1 MLPLISIIV
10 PVYNKKIYIKSCIE
24 SILRQTYK
32 NIEVILVDDGS
43 TDGSDAICD
52 TYNGIENKVYVYHK
66 LNSGVSNTRNFGVS
80 KAHGQ
85 FICFV
90 DADDSI
96 ANNYVEKLYE
106 KLVQE
111 KVDIVIC
118 SVKEVYYEN
127 GKKVKEINKILN
139 EQKGNILNDLEQ
151 LYYNKNFYMGG
162 IYLKIYKSDI
172 IKNNNLKFRE
182 DLNFGED
189 YIFNLEYFK
198 LINNYCTIPD
208 LLYTYKIYPKTE
220 NAKERLNKNRIENE
234 RKILQITQQ
243 YIKSN
248 NLQVN
253 MLYSE
258 SIRIIEVFFHI
269 LNEDKNIKFFEKLS
283 FFNKVLKELNVSQI
297 IKIKDAKSG
306 FKRKILIF
314 SILKELNTLLFLL
327 MYFKY
332 VILRKVQIA

>member
-43 TDGSDAICD
+43 TDGSDVICD

-66 LNSGVSNTRNFGVS
+66 FNSGVSNTRNFGIA

-96 ANNYVEKLYE
+96 ENNYVEKLYE

-118 SVKEVYYEN
+118 SVKEAYYKN
-127 GKKVKEINKILN
+127 GKKVKEINKVLN
-139 EQKGNILNDLEQ
+139 EQKGKILNDLEQ

-189 YIFNLEYFK
+189 YVFNLEYFE
-198 LINNYCTIPD
+198 LIDTYCTIPD
-208 LLYTYKIYPKTE
+208 LLYTYKIYPKNG
-220 NAKERLNKNRIENE
+220 NAEERLNNKRIENE
-234 RKILQITQQ
+234 RKILQITKD
-243 YIKSN
+243 YLLKNKFTNKI
-248 NLQVN
+248 L
-253 MLYSE
+253 LRE
-258 SIRIIEVFFHI
+258 IIRIIQVFLDII
-269 LNEDKNIKFFEKLS
+269 LLDNNTNFLRKYNFFALIIKEMK
-283 FFNKVLKELNVSQI
+283 LKELCPLTNLKNLT
-297 IKIKDAKSG
+297 IK
-306 FKRKILIF
+306 
-314 SILKELNTLLFLL
+314 E
-327 MYFKY
+327 
-332 VILRKVQIA
+332 QIAYICIKYGINAVFFITRFYTNFLKGEINE